1 MKESVCYVV
10 KNDRSPGEGGQGDV
24 VSLLLGYD
32 VIAITLKSWPFVLPL
47 VLTLTNSIGTYRIR
61 YWKNSLLCH
70 INLFEKAVISGLISK
85 IVAVLLRVEE
95 NKNLVQLDI
104 NLCLLM
110 IANLE
115 KVITKI
121 LFESWMIERF
131 GFKSLYW

>member
-1 MKESVCYVV
+1 ML

-32 VIAITLKSWPFVLPL
+32 VIAIILKSWPFVPPL
-47 VLTLTNSIGTYRIR
+47 VLTLTNSIGTYRIH

-70 INLFEKAVISGLISK
+70 INLFEKAFHFWINFNIVVI
-85 IVAVLLRVEE
+85 LLKVEE

-104 NLCLLM
+104 SLCLLM

-121 LFESWMIERF
+121 LFGVLDDREVWF
-131 GFKSLYW
+131 